1 MKGELMIPTN
11 KKRRKKRDELIEH
24 YKSKWKNRKE
34 CVIVISV

>member
-1 MKGELMIPTN
+1 MKGELMIPT
-11 KKRRKKRDELIEH
+11 KKEEKKRDELIEH